1 MSICVSTVG
10 SRQMRSLRSWS
21 AVNRVC
27 IRRCAA
33 ARTSSEGSAS
43 AVRVC
48 GLCRSL
54 AAHSAIRVCRCV
66 QAGQAAVVQGQT
78 QCKPAVHVSAFAG
91 RHRALASQQPQP
103 VALGRRAG
111 YAARCALRQST
122 SLSAP
127 SAMQPMPP
135 RPPPN
140 PSFELTL
147 YSVPPCLPRACA
159 SRIVALASQ
168 GATLP
173 RAAQF
178 QR

>member
-54 AAHSAIRVCRCV
+54 AAYSAIGVCRSA
-66 QAGQAAVVQGQT
+66 QAGQAAIDQYQT
-78 QCKPAVHVSAFAG
+78 RSKHAFRVSAFAG
-91 RHRALASQQPQP
+91 HHRALASQQPQP

-111 YAARCALRQST
+111 YAARCALRQSA

-147 YSVPPCLPRACA
+147 YSVAPRLPRACA
-159 SRIVALASQ
+159 SRIVALVSQ